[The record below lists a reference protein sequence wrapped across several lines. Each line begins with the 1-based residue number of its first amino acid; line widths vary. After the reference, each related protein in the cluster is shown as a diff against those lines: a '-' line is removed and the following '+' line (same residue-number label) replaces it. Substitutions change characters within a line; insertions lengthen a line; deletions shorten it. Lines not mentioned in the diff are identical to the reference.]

1 MNTLNPNFKPSLL
14 QQWSLDIVKVCE
26 QNRTRFAPGSWDARA
41 LRDFA
46 TTCFLLPQRSGKTM
60 LTHMAADEKDV
71 IVFSSTELLEEH
83 ASHGTPGV
91 RAVGFDSLPCL
102 KDTPRLWVTDAFW
115 TGLLK
120 GPDDNNTEK
129 VYAKIA
135 HASSHNY
142 VSIILI
148 DSPF

>member
-1 MNTLNPNFKPSLL
+1 MNTLNPTFKPSLL
-14 QQWSLDIVKVCE
+14 QQWALDIVKVCE

-46 TTCFLLPQRSGKTM
+46 TACFLLPQRSGKTM
-60 LTHMAADEKDV
+60 LSHMAAGDKDV
-71 IVFSSTELLEEH
+71 IVLASEELLGQY
-83 ASHGTPGV
+83 SSYGTPGLKV
-91 RAVGFDSLPCL
+91 VGFDRLPCL
-102 KDTPRLWVTDAFW
+102 KDTPRLWVMDAFW

-129 VYAKIA
+129 VYTKIA

-142 VSIILI
+142 VSIILV